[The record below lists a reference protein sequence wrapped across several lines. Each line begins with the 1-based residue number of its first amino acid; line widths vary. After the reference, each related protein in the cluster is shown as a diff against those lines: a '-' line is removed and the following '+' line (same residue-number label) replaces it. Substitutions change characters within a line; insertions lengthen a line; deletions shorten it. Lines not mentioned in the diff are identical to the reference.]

1 MREGMNMLPVFE
13 KAIVGMA
20 ILRMLSGSIEIFVA
34 ILFLKFNNLEK
45 ALVLN
50 STLAL
55 VGPTILILTTAIGL
69 VGIAEKISIMKIFW
83 IFGGVALIL
92 YGIKSN

>member
-1 MREGMNMLPVFE
+1 MLPFFE

-20 ILRMLSGSIEIFVA
+20 LLRMLSGSIEILFA
-34 ILFLKFNNLEK
+34 ILFLKFNNIEK
-45 ALVLN
+45 ALILN

-69 VGIAEKISIMKIFW
+69 VGIAEKISLMKIFW
-83 IFGGVALIL
+83 IFSGVALIL